1 MNKLLERYVPLVD
14 FLGEALG
21 EYVEIV
27 LQDVTGDN
35 YSIVKIANNHIS
47 NRQVGAPL
55 TNLALQMIASD
66 EWKNKDYICDY
77 YGTSVDGRL
86 LKGST
91 FFIKEEGKLIGMLC
105 INADVSIYH
114 DVSERLLKLAGIK
127 KPDVI
132 TENTEPES
140 VNKETIERF
149 SDSVVDVTKTVL
161 DEVCGN
167 LPIDRLTQNEK
178 MEIVEKLSARG
189 VFLLKGAVSDVAK
202 VLLCSE
208 ASVYRYLSKVTR
220 N

>member
-21 EYVEIV
+21 ENMEIV

-47 NRQVGAPL
+47 KRQVGAPL
-55 TNLALQMIASD
+55 TNLALQMIASK
-66 EWKNKDYICDY
+66 EWKNKDYICGY
-77 YGTSVDGRL
+77 FGTSVEGRL
-86 LKGST
+86 LRGST
-91 FFIKEEGKLIGMLC
+91 FFIKEEGELIGMLC
-105 INADVSIYH
+105 INADVSVYH

-127 KPDVI
+127 DVSSI
-132 TENTEPES
+132 MSNVEEDIDTKES
-140 VNKETIERF
+140 IERF

-167 LPIDRLTQNEK
+167 LPIDRLTQKEK
-178 MEIVEKLSARG
+178 MEIVKELNNRG

-208 ASVYRYLSKVTR
+208 ASVYRYLSKVTK